1 MEGIMKKIIF
11 FVGSCLL
18 CSLVA
23 GFTWSSGQLQQQ
35 AIAKKIVPH
44 ITSVSQSFDYGL
56 ALYLIVDGM
65 NLSPKHAANNIT
77 RYIRLL
83 STSGRGNVRRTPVFF
98 TGNTG
103 NWTST
108 RIDDFVPMEVFAG
121 RRYMVGLIECVE
133 PGPSPKMLISNEVEF
148 LLLMKL
154 LTVTPSPVPQGTTEV
169 EVATTNQLGP
179 QGAKVVRLGG
189 QLAAVTQW
197 NGATRNF
204 KFRVPAT
211 LNVPGLYE
219 LSVEEN
225 GVAVSNKVQVRLL
238 GTNIR

>member
-1 MEGIMKKIIF
+1 MKKPIVF
-11 FVGSCLL
+11 FGSC
-18 CSLVA
+18 SLFFLA
-23 GFTWSSGQLQQQ
+23 TGLTRLEGQLPQQ

-44 ITSVSQSFDYGL
+44 ISAVSQSFDYGP

-65 NLSPKHAANNIT
+65 NLPPKNAANSIT
-77 RYIRLL
+77 RYIRLV
-83 STSGRGNVRRTPVFF
+83 STGGRGNVRRTPVFF

-103 NWTST
+103 NWTSN

-121 RRYMVGLIECVE
+121 RTYRVGIIECVE
-133 PGPSPKMLISNEVEF
+133 PGPSPKTLLSNEVEF

-154 LTVTPSPVPQGTTEV
+154 MTVTPNPVPQGTTEI

-179 QGAKVVRLGG
+179 QGGKVVRLGG

-204 KFRVPAT
+204 RFRIPAA
-211 LNVPGLYE
+211 LAVPGLYD
-219 LSVEEN
+219 LTVEEH
-225 GVAVSNKVQVRLL
+225 GVTVSNKVQVRLL
-238 GTNIR
+238 GINSR